1 MSRIRLDVVQRSR
14 CGGTVRLYWDGVYVA
29 ALFLSNAKWLFLA
42 DLLRAAIASAGQPP
56 DAAAVE
62 MWQLAATVRRVSDSQ
77 FSREYQT
84 LAELRSA
91 LAKPLQRLNLGGPE
105 LRLQLIEQLDGL
117 GYRIGL
123 PSENLSF
130 RALDDAPTLDDD
142 PKPDDDEE
150 PDDESRR
157 SA

>member
-62 MWQLAATVRRVSDSQ
+62 MWQLAATVRRVDSQ

-84 LAELRSA
+84 LSELRSA
-91 LAKPLQRLNLGGPE
+91 LAQPLQRLNLGGPE
-105 LRLQLIEQLDGL
+105 LRMQLIEQIDGL

-123 PSENLSF
+123 PPENLSF
-130 RALDDAPTLDDD
+130 RALDGAPTLNAD
-142 PKPDDDEE
+142 PQPDDEE
-150 PDDESRR
+150 PDDESRC
-157 SA
+157 SD

>member
-1 MSRIRLDVVQRSR
+1 MSRIRLEVVQRSH
-14 CGGTVRLYWDGVYVA
+14 CSGVVRISYDGLFIQAVA
-29 ALFLSNAKWLFLA
+29 VRAAKWLFLA
-42 DLLRAAIASAGQPP
+42 DLMRAAIAAAGQPP

-62 MWQLAATVRRVSDSQ
+62 MSQLAATVRRVNDSQ

-84 LAELRSA
+84 LSDLRDA
-91 LAKPLQRLNLGGPE
+91 LAQPLRRRNLGGPE
-105 LRLQLIEQLDGL
+105 LRMQLIEQLDGL

-123 PSENLSF
+123 PPENLSF
-130 RALDDAPTLDDD
+130 RELDD
-142 PKPDDDEE
+142 EQE